1 MYMSRGCKEFFF
13 WLPPFPNS
21 GTSPDTIPRKNKNHL
36 FVQFGEGGDDQRKR
50 LKKNILFVR
59 SFRYTAVGLSCVTL
73 ADSKVSFNSEPNSYC
88 QWVVRCLPWML
99 EVVVV
104 WMKKF
109 LFYFFC
115 QKNFKTPN
123 PRPPTPPLIFF
134 LCRRSWK
141 LLLLKWW
148 KFKRKNFK
156 ISNPTSPPPPP
167 PPFLF
172 WIFVM

>member
-1 MYMSRGCKEFFF
+1 MYVSRGCKEFFF
-13 WLPPFPNS
+13 WLPPFPNR

-104 WMKKF
+104 WNDEIFILLLSQM
-109 LFYFFC
+109 FFSKH
-115 QKNFKTPN
+115 QIPD
-123 PRPPTPPLIFF
+123 PPLPSPNFF
-134 LCRRSWK
+134 LVPQILEVVVGLVQVMR
-141 LLLLKWW
+141 
-148 KFKRKNFK
+148 
-156 ISNPTSPPPPP
+156 
-167 PPFLF
+167 
-172 WIFVM
+172 IF